1 MMFKIINCSKE
12 TEKYIRDWLN
22 ETDIEEFIEELS
34 NQVVLDYLVYGYNPW
49 DYLEETK
56 LNMKHQ
62 KLIPILK
69 RDELK

>member
-62 KLIPILK
+62 KLPN
-69 RDELK
+69 